1 VTRSRGR
8 PETDA
13 RLPTCLLTRVVS
25 DRTERGTRLSALV
38 DDASPEKIARN
49 NAVFRDANEAIAV
62 AASRHGFDDGRVVP
76 FICEC
81 SDRGCTKVIRLTL
94 SQYRSIRDNPRRF
107 AHAKGHEAAISGS
120 VQLVEE
126 CDDFAVV
133 EKTGEAGD
141 MAARLASD
149 IPNG

>member
-1 VTRSRGR
+1 
-8 PETDA
+8 
-13 RLPTCLLTRVVS
+13 VVS
-25 DRTERGTRLSALV
+25 YRVKRGNGLSALIE
-38 DDASPEKIARN
+38 DASPEKIARN

-62 AASRHGFDDGRVVP
+62 AASRHGLDDGRVVP

-81 SDRGCTKVIRLTL
+81 SDPACTKVIRLTL

-149 IPNG
+149 IPSG